1 MEEEMN
7 TGAARTP
14 EEQQNIN
21 LVLGYLGSIATGSYG
36 DYIDANFSDDVQ
48 FNVIT
53 QRADYNDEG
62 KNHEQN
68 LLSPTFFPFVGKEGA
83 KNFTD
88 DLLEFRELRRF
99 NIADY
104 IVDGNNVALFGDYV
118 QVSKETGNLGV
129 TPFALEVQIT
139 DGKISLYHIRE
150 DSWASITPDRTGGNW
165 SGQFGQGDAP
175 PIDNIIFGSTA
186 GENLV
191 GIDGVDLIY
200 GYQQADTI
208 NGGAGDDEIWPGS
221 SNDLVTG
228 GGGSD
233 KFVLVGGE
241 GTNTITDFEDGV
253 DFIGLGRKTDYV
265 LGESVTL
272 QTTDLNFA
280 DLTIGANGSDA
291 TVTVTATGELLAV
304 IQGAAGAIDESD
316 FMKMPTGPKLES
328 LPAAGDPTQV
338 PAPADEALNLQ
349 VIQGFFQSIQ
359 TGTFAQYIPANFT
372 PDAQYILVRPDN
384 DYSETTSFHERSRI
398 MPWKP
403 LYTGSEEIT
412 SFINRLNSVF
422 TIQGFNIDN
431 TLVEGNTVAMFG
443 DASYLDNRTGNLVNN
458 GPFAIKIEME
468 NGKIDSYYFLEET
481 YGLATA
487 FRDAASWNRFG
498 QEVIFGS
505 SAAENLVGTDGSEV
519 IYGYQGNDTLDGGA
533 GPDSLWGG
541 AGTDMLMG
549 SDGTDSLYGNTGE
562 DMLMGGAGNDWLNGN
577 QDNDTVDGGEGNDTI
592 YGGKATDALIGGIGD
607 DWLSG
612 NLGTDTIDGGEGNDT
627 LYGGKENDTVT
638 GGNGDDW
645 LWGDLGDD
653 MLSGGVGVD
662 TFVFGSDTGTDIVMD
677 YTDGE
682 DKIALTG
689 GLTFAQLSL
698 TQGTDGTQ
706 IRVGEQLLVTLMNVQ
721 VTALGADDFSP
732 IA

>member
-7 TGAARTP
+7 TGTTRTP

-21 LVLGYLGSIATGSYG
+21 LVLGYLGSISTGSYG

-88 DLLEFRELRRF
+88 SLLESRDLRRF

-104 IVDGNNVALFGDYV
+104 IVDGNKVALFGDYV

-129 TPFALEVQIT
+129 TPLALEVEIT

-165 SGQFGQGDAP
+165 AGEFGINNEP
-175 PIDNIIFGSTA
+175 RINNIIFGSSA

-191 GIDGVDLIY
+191 GIDGADLIY

-221 SNDLVTG
+221 GNDVVTG
-228 GGGSD
+228 GDGSD

-304 IQGAAGAIDESD
+304 IQGAAGSIDESD
-316 FMKMPTGPKLES
+316 FMKMPTDAKPES

-338 PAPADEALNLQ
+338 PEPADEALNLA
-349 VIQGFFQSIQ
+349 VVQGFFQAVQ
-359 TGTFAQYIPANFT
+359 NGTFSQYIPANFT
-372 PDAQYILVRPDN
+372 PDAQYIVVRPDN
-384 DYSETTSFHERSRI
+384 DYSETTSFHERRRI
-398 MPWKP
+398 LPWTKAHIGP
-403 LYTGSEEIT
+403 TDIGSFVDFLTNEYTI
-412 SFINRLNSVF
+412 R
-422 TIQGFNIDN
+422 GFNIDN
-431 TLVEGNTVAMFG
+431 TLVEGNTVVVFG
-443 DASYLDNRTGNLVNN
+443 DFTYEHNRTGNFINN
-458 GPFAIKIEME
+458 APLAAKIEIE
-468 NGKIDSYYFLEET
+468 NGKIDSYYFFEDT
-481 YGLATA
+481 YAVTTALRDSAT
-487 FRDAASWNRFG
+487 WNLLG
-498 QEVIFGS
+498 KDLIFGS
-505 SAAENLVGTDGSEV
+505 SAAENLVGTGDGDV
-519 IYGYQGNDTLDGGA
+519 IYGYQENDTVDGGA

-541 AGTDMLMG
+541 AGTDTLMG
-549 SDGTDSLYGNTGE
+549 GDGADSLYGNVGGDT
-562 DMLMGGAGNDWLNGN
+562 LQGGAGNDWLNGN
-577 QDNDTVDGGEGNDTI
+577 QDNDTVDGGEGNDTL
-592 YGGKATDALIGGIGD
+592 YGGKATDALIGGVGN

-612 NLGTDTIDGGEGNDT
+612 NLGTDTIDGGEGSDT

-638 GGNGDDW
+638 GGNGDDR
-645 LWGDLGDD
+645 LWGDQGND
-653 MLSGGVGVD
+653 MLSGGAGVD
-662 TFVFGSDTGTDIVMD
+662 TFVFGSATGTDVVMD
-677 YTDGE
+677 YTDGS

-698 TQGTDGTQ
+698 TQGAQGTE
-706 IRVGEQLLVTLMNVQ
+706 IRVGDQLMATLTNVQ
-721 VTALGADDFSP
+721 VTALAADDFSA